1 MVAQPQFKKKEKPE
15 MPKKQ
20 AWAAAVV
27 GEWRSISPGEF
38 EDSDDDV
45 REGDHVVGV
54 LGHELRQMW
63 TLFSVMTDSV
73 NTWLSAEG
81 KRDNVKMPNG
91 LIVMNNKAA
100 ALSKIFWVEIMEEF
114 PELVGKTIG
123 VRKSFKVVWFEE
135 KKNKVL
141 GILDIH
147 MKYKHGIVAS

>member
-1 MVAQPQFKKKEKPE
+1 MLKKKPWTVRIAE
-15 MPKKQ
+15 
-20 AWAAAVV
+20 
-27 GEWRSISPGEF
+27 EWRKIPAEKFTEPLMEIG
-38 EDSDDDV
+38 
-45 REGDHVVGV
+45 EGDHVVGEMT
-54 LGHELRQMW
+54 HELRQMW

-135 KKNKVL
+135 KENKVL
-141 GILDIH
+141 DILGIN
-147 MKYKHGIVAS
+147 MKYRHDIVAS